1 MNIMRTWNEYV
12 DDLLNQYPSYSKE
25 HIESKVFAKVKNG
38 VRIVLETLPNDA
50 QLENSSALMGWDIIL
65 DSELNPWMMEMNLGT
80 DMKGILTPYSSAGIQ
95 LVTTALE
102 LLFLQNMNE
111 EMPEEFYGWKRI

>member
-12 DDLLNQYPSYSKE
+12 DDLLTQYPSYSKE
-25 HIESKVFAKVKNG
+25 QIESKVFAKVKNG
-38 VRIVLETLPNDA
+38 VRIVLETLPNGA